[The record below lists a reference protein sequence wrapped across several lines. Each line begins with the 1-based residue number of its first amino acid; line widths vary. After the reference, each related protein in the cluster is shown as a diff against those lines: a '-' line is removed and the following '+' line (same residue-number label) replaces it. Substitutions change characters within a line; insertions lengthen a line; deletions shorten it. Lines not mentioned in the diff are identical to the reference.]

1 MTNTQLVPVI
11 PGTIGNIPQLTVC
24 ARALHT
30 ALRVK
35 RDFTTWIKGRINKYC
50 FVENEDYEVFTNSGE
65 NPAGGRPAMEY
76 RLSLN
81 MGKELSMI
89 ENNDMGRLARR
100 YFIECE
106 RRALENLSSPTCSEF
121 ISPDQQCT
129 LQAMVRALVE
139 KGGIYAAI
147 WSRFNNH
154 FRLGSYKQLPQSRMS
169 EAVDYLMRFEV
180 ASKAL
185 PAPSVAAVP
194 NPPASIPADMAPGRK
209 DALRKIQS
217 IMNAI
222 MAAREVVNMFCYP
235 EPATMDRPKEVR
247 LTYNARHDFHAA
259 ALDCLKAAYA
269 ALEAGYLLERGK
281 SRMQGGGR

>member
-1 MTNTQLVPVI
+1 
-11 PGTIGNIPQLTVC
+11 
-24 ARALHT
+24 
-30 ALRVK
+30 
-35 RDFTTWIKGRINKYC
+35 
-50 FVENEDYEVFTNSGE
+50 
-65 NPAGGRPAMEY
+65 
-76 RLSLN
+76 
-81 MGKELSMI
+81 
-89 ENNDMGRLARR
+89 
-100 YFIECE
+100 
-106 RRALENLSSPTCSEF
+106 
-121 ISPDQQCT
+121 
-129 LQAMVRALVE
+129 
-139 KGGIYAAI
+139 
-147 WSRFNNH
+147 
-154 FRLGSYKQLPQSRMS
+154 MS